1 MAVTTA
7 LKQLYEIDDVQW
19 LEETV
24 GLLKDRQFDHLDLE
38 NLIEELE
45 DLGSEKKNAV
55 SSLLEQLIRHL
66 LLLEFWEMERENN
79 IGHWQA
85 EIVSFRTQLR
95 RRLTTN
101 LRNYLS
107 QELLS
112 IYGDALVYV
121 RIKTR
126 FKVNFPINCPYTL
139 EQLLDID
146 WLPFCLDQSNNN
158 VFE

>member
-24 GLLKDRQFDHLDLE
+24 GRLKARQFDHLDLE

-95 RRLTTN
+95 RRLTSN

-121 RIKTR
+121 KIKTR
-126 FKVNFPINCPYTL
+126 FKVDFPVNCPYTL
-139 EQLLDID
+139 EQLLDTD
-146 WLPFCLDQSNNN
+146 W
-158 VFE
+158 VIKI

>member
-24 GLLKDRQFDHLDLE
+24 GRLKARQFDHLDLE

-107 QELLS
+107 QELFS

>member
-1 MAVTTA
+1 
-7 LKQLYEIDDVQW
+7 
-19 LEETV
+19 
-24 GLLKDRQFDHLDLE
+24 
-38 NLIEELE
+38 LIEELE

-85 EIVSFRTQLR
+85 EIVSFCTQLR

-107 QELLS
+107 QELFS

-126 FKVNFPINCPYTL
+126 FKVDFPANCPYTL

-146 WLPFCLDQSNNN
+146 
-158 VFE
+158 

>member
-24 GLLKDRQFDHLDLE
+24 GRLKARQFDHLDLE

-85 EIVSFRTQLR
+85 EIVSFCTQLR

-107 QELLS
+107 QELFS

-126 FKVNFPINCPYTL
+126 FKVDFPANCPYTL

-146 WLPFCLDQSNNN
+146 
-158 VFE
+158 

>member
-24 GLLKDRQFDHLDLE
+24 GRLKARQFDHLDLE

-121 RIKTR
+121 KIKTR
-126 FKVNFPINCPYTL
+126 FKVDFPVNCPYTL
-139 EQLLDID
+139 EQLLDTD
-146 WLPFCLDQSNNN
+146 W
-158 VFE
+158 VIKI

>member
-1 MAVTTA
+1 
-7 LKQLYEIDDVQW
+7 
-19 LEETV
+19 
-24 GLLKDRQFDHLDLE
+24 
-38 NLIEELE
+38 LIEELE

-107 QELLS
+107 QELFS

>member
-1 MAVTTA
+1 
-7 LKQLYEIDDVQW
+7 
-19 LEETV
+19 
-24 GLLKDRQFDHLDLE
+24 
-38 NLIEELE
+38 
-45 DLGSEKKNAV
+45 
-55 SSLLEQLIRHL
+55 
-66 LLLEFWEMERENN
+66 MERENN

-121 RIKTR
+121 KIKTR
-126 FKVNFPINCPYTL
+126 FKVDFPVNCPYTL
-139 EQLLDID
+139 EQLLDTD
-146 WLPFCLDQSNNN
+146 W
-158 VFE
+158 VIKI